1 MEIKKIGENMNNQES
16 NTIEIDVLS
25 LLKTIWRKKF
35 FILVT
40 AVLGAGLAFVYSS
53 FLVTPQYDSTTRIYV
68 VSQNVEAGAGLTNQD
83 LQAGSYLVKDYKE
96 IILSQDVL
104 TQVATE
110 LNLNEN
116 LKEKVS
122 VSIPV
127 DTRIVSISV
136 RDADPNEAARIAN
149 SLRTFAAQKIVEVTK
164 VSDVTTLEEAVPAEE
179 PTTPNTKRNI
189 ILGLLAGGILAT
201 GLVLV
206 MEVLD
211 DRVKR
216 PQDIEEV
223 MGLTLLGVVPDSK
236 KLK

>member
-1 MEIKKIGENMNNQES
+1 MNNQES

-25 LLKTIWRKKF
+25 LLKTIWRKKI

-68 VSQNVEAGAGLTNQD
+68 VSQNVEAGAGLTNQE
-83 LQAGSYLVKDYKE
+83 LQAGTYLVKDYKE

-164 VSDVTTLEEAVPAEE
+164 VGDVTTLEEAVPAEE

>member
-1 MEIKKIGENMNNQES
+1 MNNQEV
-16 NTIEIDVLS
+16 NAIEIDVLF

-35 FILVT
+35 LILLT
-40 AVLGAGLAFVYSS
+40 AVLTAGLAFVYSS

-68 VSQNVEAGAGLTNQD
+68 VSQNVEAGAGLTNQE
-83 LQAGSYLVKDYKE
+83 LQAGTYLAKDYRE

-110 LNLNEN
+110 LNLKES
-116 LKEKVS
+116 LKEKIS

-127 DTRIVSISV
+127 DTCIVSISV

-149 SLRTFAAQKIVEVTK
+149 SLRTFAVQKVVEVTK

-189 ILGLLAGGILAT
+189 LLGLLAGGILAT

-223 MGLTLLGVVPDSK
+223 MGLTLLGIVPDSK

>member
-1 MEIKKIGENMNNQES
+1 MNNQEM
-16 NTIEIDVLS
+16 NTIEIDILL

-35 FILVT
+35 LIILT
-40 AVLGAGLAFVYSS
+40 ALFGAGIAFVYSS
-53 FLVTPQYDSTTRIYV
+53 FLVTPQFDSTTRIYV
-68 VSQNVEAGAGLTNQD
+68 VSQNVEAGAGLTSQE
-83 LQAGSYLVKDYKE
+83 LQAGTYLVKDYKE

-110 LNLNEN
+110 LNLKES
-116 LKEKVS
+116 LKEKIS

-179 PTTPNTKRNI
+179 PTTPNIKRNI
-189 ILGLLAGGILAT
+189 LLGLLAGGILAT
-201 GLVLV
+201 GIILA

-223 MGLTLLGVVPDSK
+223 MGLTLLGVVPDLK

>member
-1 MEIKKIGENMNNQES
+1 MNNQEV
-16 NTIEIDVLS
+16 NAIEIDVLF
-25 LLKTIWRKKF
+25 LLRTIWRKK
-35 FILVT
+35 ILIVLT
-40 AVLGAGLAFVYSS
+40 AFLGAMLAFAYSS

-68 VSQNVEAGAGLTNQD
+68 VSQNVEAGAGLTNQE

-104 TQVATE
+104 TKVQTE
-110 LNLNEN
+110 LGLTESI
-116 LKEKVS
+116 KEKIA

-149 SLRTFAAQKIVEVTK
+149 GLRVVAAQKIIEVTK

-179 PTTPNTKRNI
+179 PSTPRTKRNI
-189 ILGLLAGGILAT
+189 VLGLLAGGFLAVA
-201 GLVLV
+201 LVLV
-206 MEVLD
+206 VEVLD

-223 MGLTLLGVVPDSK
+223 LGMPLLGVVPDSK

>member
-1 MEIKKIGENMNNQES
+1 MEIKKIGENMNNQEM
-16 NTIEIDVLS
+16 NTIEIDILL

-35 FILVT
+35 LIILT
-40 AVLGAGLAFVYSS
+40 ALFGAGIAFVYSS
-53 FLVTPQYDSTTRIYV
+53 FLVTPQFDSTTRIYV
-68 VSQNVEAGAGLTNQD
+68 VSQNVEAGAGLTSQE
-83 LQAGSYLVKDYKE
+83 LQAGTYLVKDYKE

-110 LNLNEN
+110 LNLKES
-116 LKEKVS
+116 LKEKIS

-179 PTTPNTKRNI
+179 PTTPNIKRNI
-189 ILGLLAGGILAT
+189 LLGLLAGGILAT
-201 GLVLV
+201 GIILA

>member
-1 MEIKKIGENMNNQES
+1 MNNQEV

-25 LLKTIWRKKF
+25 LLKSLWRKK
-35 FILVT
+35 LVIIIT
-40 AVLGAGLAFVYSS
+40 ALLGAGIAFVYSV
-53 FLVTPQYDSTTRIYV
+53 FLVTPQYDATTRIYV
-68 VSQNVEAGAGLTNQD
+68 VSQNVEAGAGLTNQE
-83 LQAGSYLVKDYKE
+83 LQAGTYLVKDYKE

-104 TQVATE
+104 TKVQTE
-110 LNLNEN
+110 LGITTGISD
-116 LKEKVS
+116 KIS
-122 VSIPV
+122 VEIPV
-127 DTRIVSISV
+127 DTRIVSITV

-149 SLRTFAAQKIVEVTK
+149 SLRTAAAQKIIEVTK
-164 VSDVTTLEEAVPAEE
+164 VSDVTTLEEAVPAES
-179 PTTPNTKRNI
+179 PSTPRTNRNLA
-189 ILGLLAGGILAT
+189 LGFLAGGVLAV

-206 MEVLD
+206 FEVLD

>member
-1 MEIKKIGENMNNQES
+1 MNNQEV
-16 NTIEIDVLS
+16 NAIEIDVLF

-35 FILVT
+35 LILLT
-40 AVLGAGLAFVYSS
+40 AVLTAGLAFVYSS

-68 VSQNVEAGAGLTNQD
+68 VSQNVEAGAGLTNQE
-83 LQAGSYLVKDYKE
+83 LQAGTYLAKDYRE

-104 TQVATE
+104 IQVATE
-110 LNLNEN
+110 LNLKES
-116 LKEKVS
+116 LKEKIS

-149 SLRTFAAQKIVEVTK
+149 SLRTFAVKKVVEVTK
-164 VSDVTTLEEAVPAEE
+164 VSNVTTLEEAVPAEE
-179 PTTPNTKRNI
+179 PITPNTKRNI
-189 ILGLLAGGILAT
+189 LLGLLAGGILAT

-223 MGLTLLGVVPDSK
+223 MGLTLLGIVPDSK

>member
-1 MEIKKIGENMNNQES
+1 MNNQEM
-16 NTIEIDVLS
+16 NTIEIDILL

-35 FILVT
+35 LIIIT
-40 AVLGAGLAFVYSS
+40 ALFGAGIAFIYSS
-53 FLVTPQYDSTTRIYV
+53 FLVTPQFDSTTRIYV
-68 VSQNVEAGAGLTNQD
+68 VSQNVEAGAGLTNQE
-83 LQAGSYLVKDYKE
+83 LQAGTYLVKDYKE

-104 TQVATE
+104 SRVKTE
-110 LNLNEN
+110 LGLTEDISN
-116 LKEKVS
+116 KIS

-149 SLRTFAAQKIVEVTK
+149 SLRAFAAQKIVEVTK
-164 VSDVTTLEEAVPAEE
+164 VSDVTTLEEAVPAEQ
-179 PTTPNTKRNI
+179 PSTPNTKRNI
-189 ILGLLAGGILAT
+189 LLGLLAGGILAT
-201 GLVLV
+201 GLVLA

>member
-1 MEIKKIGENMNNQES
+1 MNNQEV
-16 NTIEIDVLS
+16 NAIEIDVLF
-25 LLKTIWRKKF
+25 LLRTIWRKKLLI
-35 FILVT
+35 ILT
-40 AVLGAGLAFVYSS
+40 ALLGALLAFAYSS

-68 VSQNVEAGAGLTNQD
+68 VSQNVEAGAGLTNQE

-104 TQVATE
+104 TKVQTE
-110 LNLNEN
+110 LGLTEN
-116 LKEKVS
+116 MKEKIS

-149 SLRTFAAQKIVEVTK
+149 GLRVVAAQKIIEVTK

-179 PTTPNTKRNI
+179 PSTPRTKRNI
-189 ILGLLAGGILAT
+189 ALGLLAGGFLAVA
-201 GLVLV
+201 LVLV
-206 MEVLD
+206 VEVLD

-223 MGLTLLGVVPDSK
+223 LGMPLLGVVPDSK